1 MRIFFQKKKIIFHA
15 ELKKFSSEN
24 QFSGSISSFLGKVRP
39 YRDKKKVNFL
49 EIEFYKK
56 MAYYQTEKKI
66 KGILKRIKVKDF
78 LIIHRHGKLLPGE
91 NIILVLV
98 ASEHRKDGLIF
109 TKKSVE
115 WFKKEITFWK
125 KENFK
130 SHSSW
135 VKSEYESL

>member
-1 MRIFFQKKKIIFHA
+1 M
-15 ELKKFSSEN
+15 ELKKFSSKN
-24 QFSGSISSFLGKVRP
+24 KFSGSISSFLGKVRP
-39 YRDKKKVNFL
+39 FRDSKKISFL

-56 MAYYQTEKKI
+56 MAYFQAEKKI
-66 KGILKRIKVKDF
+66 KSILKNININDF
-78 LIIHRHGKLLPGE
+78 LIIHRYGKLFPSE

-98 ASEHRKDGLIF
+98 ASEHRKDGLTF

-135 VKSEYESL
+135 VKSEYE